1 MKRWE
6 WAMAIGVVLS
16 VLLSGMTAFAGEC
29 QEIRQ
34 ETLRLHIL
42 ANSDSAED
50 QQLKLAVRYAVL
62 TQWGEEFSRP
72 MTQAEARALAEELL
86 PQMEET
92 AREEIAARGYSYPA
106 GNRRREG
113 KELVVRHVPAPV
125 RPRGAAAAG
134 DLVGGGDL
142 QPWNPHL

>member
-6 WAMAIGVVLS
+6 WAMAIGLVLS

-50 QQLKLAVRYAVL
+50 QQLKLAVRDAVL
-62 TQWGEEFSRP
+62 TQWGKEFSRP
-72 MTQAEARALAEELL
+72 MTQAEARAW
-86 PQMEET
+86 P
-92 AREEIAARGYSYPA
+92 RNCSPRW
-106 GNRRREG
+106 RRPPGR
-113 KELVVRHVPAPV
+113 KSPP
-125 RPRGAAAAG
+125 
-134 DLVGGGDL
+134 GGIRTR
-142 QPWNPHL
+142 